1 MTLQRKFAVLLVL
14 LGLTVAANL
23 GAAVWVVNMLDREQ
37 REPIEGLTRVLTGM
51 SRVKRSLWDLAEMLD
66 LPVLEGSESEEE
78 FAPPDPNEVQK
89 RFAAFLDRVQREIG
103 HLESGGSYVVR
114 SGISTTRNLRAR
126 IELTADEVAR
136 WLDHRD
142 EAARERARTNLY
154 ELHELIER
162 IEGRLLTDARMAA
175 EYGAD
180 LRRRLS
186 FVLGASLVVVVLSAW
201 LAVVLFR
208 RWVLKPVGL
217 LRVAADEIARGN
229 FEHRVP
235 ELARDE
241 LGLLSREVND
251 MAQTIANMQAE
262 RIERERLAAVG
273 EMARSVAHNIR
284 NPLGGIRSLAELSA
298 DELPSDSP
306 VRDHQARIVR
316 TVDRFSA
323 WLNGLL
329 SATTPLE
336 LHPVEGEVT
345 GWLESVVET
354 HRAMAQGRGVR
365 LELDVSA
372 APGSAVFDREHLE
385 QAVVAVLTN
394 ALEATPTGGR
404 VQARAF
410 SDGSWWGVIVEDE
423 GGGVPDQLRERIF
436 DPYFTTKPGGSGIGL
451 ASVRRV
457 VGQPGGRVWV
467 ENRPDGSG
475 AAGWNG
481 PGAVF
486 TLRLPLGVAAGTAS
500 GGQTGPDH
508 GEGADH

>member
-1 MTLQRKFAVLLVL
+1 MTLQRKFAVLLAL

-37 REPIEGLTRVLTGM
+37 REPIEGLTRVLSGL
-51 SRVKRSLWDLAEMLD
+51 SRVKRSLWDQAVMLD
-66 LPVLEGSESEEE
+66 LSVLEAGDDGDDRS
-78 FAPPDPNEVQK
+78 APPDD
-89 RFAAFLDRVQREIG
+89 AVQRFEASFERVDREIDQ
-103 HLESGGSYVVR
+103 LESGNSYVAR

-126 IELTADEVAR
+126 IERTAADVRA
-136 WLDHRD
+136 WLHDRD
-142 EAARERARTNLY
+142 PDAQERARRNLY

-162 IEGRLLTDARMAA
+162 VEIRLLADARFAA

-186 FVLGASLVVVVLSAW
+186 FVLGASLVVVILSGW

-208 RWVLKPVGL
+208 RWVLQPVGL
-217 LRVAADEIARGN
+217 LRVAAEEIGRGN
-229 FEHRVP
+229 FGHRVP
-235 ELARDE
+235 EQARDE

-251 MAQTIANMQAE
+251 MAETIARMQAE

-298 DELPSDSP
+298 DELPPESP
-306 VRDHQARIVR
+306 VREHQARIVR

-329 SATTPLE
+329 QATTPLD
-336 LHPVEGEVT
+336 LHPVEGEVAS
-345 GWLESVVET
+345 WLEGIVET
-354 HRAMAQGRGVR
+354 HRAMAQSRGVGV
-365 LELDVSA
+365 ELNAGA
-372 APGSAVFDREHLE
+372 APQRAVFDRQHLE

-394 ALEATPTGGR
+394 AIEATPSGGR
-404 VQARAF
+404 VQVRTF
-410 SDGSWWGVIVEDE
+410 SDGSWWGVAVEDE
-423 GGGVPDQLRERIF
+423 GGGVPEELRERVF
-436 DPYFTTKPGGSGIGL
+436 APYFTTKPGGSGIGL

-457 VGQPGGRVWV
+457 VGLHGGRVWV
-467 ENRPDGSG
+467 ENRSDASG
-475 AAGWNG
+475 AGGWTG

-486 TLRLPLGVAAGTAS
+486 TLRLPLGVAADLAN
-500 GGQTGPDH
+500 GGQTGPRH
-508 GEGADH
+508 GESAHH

>member
-37 REPIEGLTRVLTGM
+37 REPIEGLTRVLSGM
-51 SRVKRSLWDLAEMLD
+51 SRLKRSLWDQAEMLD
-66 LPVLEGSESEEE
+66 LPVLEGRESEDEN
-78 FAPPDPNEVQK
+78 AAPDPNGTLQ
-89 RFAAFLDRVQREIG
+89 RFEASIDRVQREIDL
-103 HLESGGSYVVR
+103 LESGGSYVVR

-126 IELTADEVAR
+126 IELTADEVAK
-136 WLDHRD
+136 WLGQRD
-142 EAARERARTNLY
+142 DDARGRARRNLY

-162 IEGRLLTDARMAA
+162 IEGRLLADARIAA

-208 RWVLKPVGL
+208 RWVLRPVGL

-251 MAQTIANMQAE
+251 MAQTISRMQSE

-273 EMARSVAHNIR
+273 EMAQSVAHNIR
-284 NPLGGIRSLAELSA
+284 NPLGGIRALAELSA
-298 DELPSDSP
+298 DELPPDSP
-306 VRDHQARIVR
+306 IRENQARIVR
-316 TVDRFSA
+316 TVDRFTA

-329 SATTPLE
+329 HATTPLE
-336 LHPVEGEVT
+336 LHPVEGEVAA
-345 GWLESVVET
+345 WLEGIVET
-354 HRAMAQGRGVR
+354 HRASAQSRGVR
-365 LELDVSA
+365 LELDAGA
-372 APGSAVFDREHLE
+372 APGGAVFDRRHLE
-385 QAVVAVLTN
+385 QAVVALLTN
-394 ALEATPTGGR
+394 AIEASRAGGR
-404 VQARAF
+404 VQVRAF
-410 SDGSWWGVIVEDE
+410 SDDSWWGVVVEDE
-423 GGGVPDQLRERIF
+423 GGGVPEELRERVF
-436 DPYFTTKPGGSGIGL
+436 APYFTTKPEGSGIGL

-457 VGQPGGRVWV
+457 VGQHGGRVWV
-467 ENRPDGSG
+467 ENRSDGSG
-475 AAGWNG
+475 AAGWTG

-500 GGQTGPDH
+500 GGQTGPRH
-508 GEGADH
+508 GESADH